1 MHYRDRYN
9 LLKERFNQEK
19 ESVDIPELS
28 VRMENFTF
36 RSGGQS
42 LLPGEEWYVCEEHAV
57 EFRESLPSE
66 DPRHVVLQMEG
77 LSVPDAHFANNR
89 DFRYSVFLPA
99 GSGRPKGTIL
109 LLHGLN
115 ERHWFK
121 YLPWA
126 ASLVHLT
133 QKAVCLFPIAFHM
146 NRAPT
151 EWSNAKRMLAVSDSR
166 KHLFPAIVDSS
177 FANAA
182 ISARLHG
189 IPRRFFWSGLQ
200 TYDDVVQLVR
210 QIRRGEH
217 PSLDRDSR
225 IDFFAYSV
233 GSFLSQILL
242 MADEGGLFSRSQ
254 LFIFC
259 GGPTFDRMS
268 PVSRYIVDSETIV
281 SLYSFY
287 VEHLENELRRDPRL
301 DHYFNGGHQA
311 GLYFKAMLANR
322 RLKEVRESRFAALQ
336 HQIAAVA
343 LRQDAVIQPV
353 EVLNTLQG
361 DFRDIPLPVHILD
374 FPFKHSHVNPF
385 PPLPSLTGAVDEA
398 FDQVLALAAS
408 HLSSP

>member
-1 MHYRDRYN
+1 MRYSDRYG
-9 LLKERFNQEK
+9 LLKKRFNQEQ
-19 ESVDIPELS
+19 EAIAVPELG
-28 VRMENFTF
+28 VRIENFTF
-36 RSGGQS
+36 RSAGQS
-42 LLPGEEWYVCEEHAV
+42 LLPGEERYVCEEHGI
-57 EFRESLPSE
+57 EFRESPPPE
-66 DPRHVVLQMEG
+66 DPRQIVLQKEG
-77 LSVPDAHFANNR
+77 LSVPDARFANNR
-89 DFRYSVFLPA
+89 DFRYSVFLP
-99 GSGRPKGTIL
+99 SGGGKPKGTIL

-126 ASLVHLT
+126 ASLVNLT

-146 NRAPT
+146 NRAPF
-151 EWSNAKRMLAVSDSR
+151 EWSNAKRMLAVSDAR
-166 KHLFPAIVDSS
+166 KQLFPAIVDSS

-189 IPRRFFWSGLQ
+189 IPQRFFWSGLQ
-200 TYDDVVQLVR
+200 TYYDVVQLVR
-210 QIRRGEH
+210 QIRRGDH
-217 PSLDRDSR
+217 PSLDRDAR

-242 MADEGGLFSRSQ
+242 MADEGGLFTRSR

-268 PVSRYIVDSETIV
+268 PVSRYIIDSETIV

-322 RLKEVRESRFAALQ
+322 RLKEVRESRFTALQ

-361 DFRDIPLPVHILD
+361 DFRNIPLPVNILD
-374 FPFKHSHVNPF
+374 LPFKHSHVNPF
-385 PPLPSLTGAVDEA
+385 PPLSSLGSVVDEA
-398 FDQVLALAAS
+398 FDQVFALAAS
-408 HLSSP
+408 HLSVP